1 MTLANPLTDRLVRL
15 TQAFQQLK
23 ERVRDAVAHEMGKVV
38 ADAVRGWI
46 TAALQS
52 RREPL
57 HHAEAEYTSRYDDGW
72 NDDPDEWHDPEPVA
86 VPRAVEPVK
95 PTRWAAAFSVGLVT
109 ARWLMAR
116 NLPFAASLSVGAI
129 AGACAL
135 AGGPLVQS
143 ALSAASAAVDLA
155 RIAQPESHPST

>member
-1 MTLANPLTDRLVRL
+1 VTLANPLTDRLVRL

-23 ERVRDAVAHEMGKVV
+23 ERIRDAVALEMGKVI

-46 TAALQS
+46 TSALQT

-57 HHAEAEYTSRYDDGW
+57 RYEPEYPSRYDDGW
-72 NDDPDEWHDPEPVA
+72 DDSHEDWNTPEPEF
-86 VPRAVEPVK
+86 VPQTVEPTTK
-95 PTRWAAAFSVGLVT
+95 PTRWAAALSIGMVT
-109 ARWLMAR
+109 ARWLIAR
-116 NLPFAASLSVGAI
+116 RIPFAASLGVGVL

-143 ALSAASAAVDLA
+143 ALSTASAAADLA
-155 RIAQPESHPST
+155 RIARPEP